1 MTQEER
7 ARQDALYENEP
18 WAKLAIEAGFRP
30 YDTESA
36 AREAFRFA
44 AEKYADIPDP
54 AALVASH
61 RQLVEAAS
69 SAPIILRTEEV
80 DAFRERQKQ
89 WFLHVYRPA
98 LTTARAAMGE

>member
-44 AEKYADIPDP
+44 AEKYAGIPDP
-54 AALVASH
+54 AALVAAFK
-61 RQLVEAAS
+61 QVVEALEEA
-69 SAPIILRTEEV
+69 RTQLEGYEN
-80 DAFRERQKQ
+80 DATGEAYNCLKINA
-89 WFLHVYRPA
+89 A
-98 LTTARAAMGE
+98 LTTARAVMGEE